1 MNLFLSDKVLEIT
14 GGIDNLGGLNP
25 HLSICLVVA
34 WTCVFLAL
42 LKGVASLGKMSYF
55 TATFPYIILTI
66 LVVKGALLDG
76 AEYGIEFYVGKFEV
90 AKLAEPQ
97 LWMDAVNLDLIFI
110 HYSQI
115 RNITKFLYYHSAFK
129 SFMRFQ
135 RVQVD

>member
-1 MNLFLSDKVLEIT
+1 M
-14 GGIDNLGGLNP
+14 GGLNP

-97 LWMDAVNLDLIFI
+97 LWMDAVI
-110 HYSQI
+110 I
-115 RNITKFLYYHSAFK
+115 RFNF
-129 SFMRFQ
+129 
-135 RVQVD
+135 D